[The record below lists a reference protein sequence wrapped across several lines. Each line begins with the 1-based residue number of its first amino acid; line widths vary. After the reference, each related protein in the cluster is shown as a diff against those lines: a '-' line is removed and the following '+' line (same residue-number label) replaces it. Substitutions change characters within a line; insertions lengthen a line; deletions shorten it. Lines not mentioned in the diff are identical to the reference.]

1 VRGDS
6 LWRAVLGVD
15 KTVIE
20 DVCFDEDEQVLVVSV
35 RAVARQRGRCGQ
47 CRRRCPGYD
56 QGRAGRRRWRGLDS
70 GTVRV
75 FVEADSVRVECP
87 VHGVVVAHVPWAR
100 HDAGHTHTFDA
111 QVAWLATQTSKSAVT
126 QLMRITWRTV
136 GSIIARVWADVEAG
150 VDRFEGLARIGIDEV
165 SYRKHHH
172 YLTVVVDH
180 DTGQL
185 VWAKA
190 GRSKDTMR
198 AFFDALGVDRS
209 RRLTHVSCDGATWI
223 TTVVAERAPQAI
235 LCADPFHIVAW
246 ATDALD
252 NVRREVWNIARRA
265 PGGSRREVKG
275 RSVPV
280 NIAQGD
286 ARALKRARYTL
297 WKNPENLTDRQRTKL
312 RLDCQDPPLP
322 TPRLPTQGRP
332 QNRLPTHRPRRQT
345 RPATMAAMGSALPDP
360 RVRPTRPPH
369 PRPPTRHPRQ
379 PRPQPVQRPDRIHQH
394 QNPAHHPH
402 RLRLRQPR
410 QPHRHGHAHPRRTPP
425 PPPRTPLNHPHTRQE
440 NLKLWV
446 ACVHSEGQPTS

>member
-1 VRGDS
+1 VRGGS

-312 RLDCQDPPLP
+312 AWIAKTHPYLHRAYLLKEGLRTVFQLTAPDAKHALQRWLQWAARCRIPEYVQLARRIRAHQPAIHASLDHNLSNALIESTNTKIRLITRIAYGFANPDNLIAMAMLTLGGHRPHLP
-322 TPRLPTQGRP
+322 GRP
-332 QNRLPTHRPRRQT
+332 
-345 RPATMAAMGSALPDP
+345 
-360 RVRPTRPPH
+360 
-369 PRPPTRHPRQ
+369 
-379 PRPQPVQRPDRIHQH
+379 
-394 QNPAHHPH
+394 
-402 RLRLRQPR
+402 
-410 QPHRHGHAHPRRTPP
+410 
-425 PPPRTPLNHPHTRQE
+425 
-440 NLKLWV
+440 
-446 ACVHSEGQPTS
+446 

>member
-1 VRGDS
+1 
-6 LWRAVLGVD
+6 LGVD

-20 DVCFDEDEQVLVVSV
+20 DICFDEDEQVVVVSV

-56 QGRAGRRRWRGLDS
+56 RGRAGRRRWRGLDS

-75 FVEADSVRVECP
+75 FVEADSVRVRCP
-87 VHGVVVAHVPWAR
+87 VHGVVIAHVPWAR
-100 HDAGHTHTFDA
+100 HDAGHTHAFDA

-136 GSIIARVWADVEAG
+136 GSIITRVWADVEAG
-150 VDRFEGLARIGIDEV
+150 IDRFEGLARIGIDEV

-185 VWAKA
+185 VWAKS

-198 AFFDALGVDRS
+198 AFFDVLGPDRS
-209 RRLTHVSCDGATWI
+209 RQLTHVSCDGATWI

-235 LCADPFHIVAW
+235 LCADPFHVVAW

-275 RSVPV
+275 RSVPA

-297 WKNPENLTDRQRTKL
+297 WKNPENLTGRQRTKL
-312 RLDCQDPPLP
+312 AWIAKTHPYLHRAYLLKEGLRTVFQLTAPDAKHALQRWLQWAARCRIPEYVQLARRIRAHLPAIHASLDHGLSNALIESTNTKIRLITRIAYGFANPDNLIAMAMLTLGGHRPHLP
-322 TPRLPTQGRP
+322 GRP
-332 QNRLPTHRPRRQT
+332 
-345 RPATMAAMGSALPDP
+345 
-360 RVRPTRPPH
+360 
-369 PRPPTRHPRQ
+369 
-379 PRPQPVQRPDRIHQH
+379 
-394 QNPAHHPH
+394 
-402 RLRLRQPR
+402 
-410 QPHRHGHAHPRRTPP
+410 
-425 PPPRTPLNHPHTRQE
+425 
-440 NLKLWV
+440 
-446 ACVHSEGQPTS
+446 